1 MPENTLPNPNR
12 YITTSNDDGTSI
24 FTQTIPESLPVINN
38 LNGALFRLGYTTNQP
53 PVELTKN
60 TDLHLYETSLQEL
73 PPLVPQGGGA
83 NVWYIDTPP
92 ESESPLHR
100 TVSLDFVIQITGEIE
115 LTLSSGETRIVKPG
129 DLTVQRSTLHKWRN
143 PSKTKW
149 SRMVG
154 VMAECRPV
162 VTGEGRTLGEEFPGH

>member
-1 MPENTLPNPNR
+1 MTENTLPNPNR
-12 YITTSNDDGTSI
+12 YITTNDDDGTSI
-24 FTQTIPESLPVINN
+24 FSKTITESLPVINN
-38 LNGALFRLGYTTNQP
+38 LSGALFRLGYTTNNP
-53 PVELTKN
+53 PVELTNN

-100 TVSLDFVIQITGEIE
+100 TVSLDFVIQIAGEIE

-129 DLTVQRSTLHKWRN
+129 DLTIQRSTLHKWRN
-143 PSKTKW
+143 PSKTQW

-162 VTGEGRTLGEEFPGH
+162 VTGKGVPLGMEFREH

>member
-1 MPENTLPNPNR
+1 MAENTLPNPNR
-12 YITTSNDDGTSI
+12 YITTNDEEGTSI
-24 FTQTIPESLPVINN
+24 FSKTITESLPVINN
-38 LNGALFRLGYTTNQP
+38 LSGALFRLGYTTNKP
-53 PVELTKN
+53 PVELTNN

-100 TVSLDFVIQITGEIE
+100 TVSLDFVIQIAGEIE

-129 DLTVQRSTLHKWRN
+129 DLTIQRSTLHKWRN
-143 PSKTKW
+143 PSKTQW

-162 VTGEGRTLGEEFPGH
+162 VTGKGVPLGMEFREH